1 MDLVWLESF
10 VISAETLNFSETAKR
25 RGTVQSAISTHI
37 VRLEEAVGQ
46 RLLDRSRGQSM
57 QLTAEGEA
65 FVVYARRILN
75 LVDEAVDSLNRSR
88 SRSVIRLGTTSTLAA
103 SILPGVL
110 EEIADQFPNLH
121 VEVSCHRSAETI
133 TRFDNGE
140 LDLAFITDQG
150 KRPGRLFVQN
160 INLAWVSGPRFK
172 VDLNNSI
179 PLAFLT
185 DGRDL
190 RRFAMNA
197 LDNAGQACHVA
208 HTSPDPIGVRALVAA
223 NLALTVMPTL
233 AATPPLKTLSQH
245 DGLPNIGQ
253 LPLAAY
259 QRIGV
264 KRKEVDEFGKCL
276 QAHVSRG
283 NATPLQQ
290 PAPRKFR

>member
-1 MDLVWLESF
+1 MPIDFGWLESF
-10 VISAETLNFSETAKR
+10 VVSAETLNFSETAKR
-25 RGTVQSAISTHI
+25 RGTVQSAVSTHI
-37 VRLEEAVGQ
+37 VRLEETIGQ
-46 RLLDRSRGQSM
+46 RLFDRKRGQSM

-65 FVVYARRILN
+65 FIVYARRILN
-75 LVDEAVDSLNRSR
+75 LVDEAVDSLKRDQT
-88 SRSVIRLGTTSTLAA
+88 RSVIRLGTTSTLAV

-110 EEIADQFPNLH
+110 EEIAGQFPKLH
-121 VEVSCHRSAETI
+121 VEVSCGRSAETI

-140 LDLAFITDQG
+140 LDLAFIVDQG

-160 INLAWVSGPRFK
+160 IDLAWVSGPDFRF
-172 VDLNNSI
+172 DPNESI

-197 LDNAGQACHVA
+197 LDKAGQNCHIA

-233 AATPPLKTLSQH
+233 AATPPLKTLSRD
-245 DGLPNIGQ
+245 DGLPDIGQ

-264 KRKEVDEFGKCL
+264 KRMEVEAFGECL
-276 QAHVSRG
+276 QAHTDHSRK
-283 NATPLQQ
+283 AL
-290 PAPRKFR
+290 